1 MVRRIVPPDLQLILS
16 GEPIVAVP
24 LKDVASPL
32 PRHPQMRVPFQ
43 VKDEPQRLP
52 IELDGETL
60 LRMYSPNCSS
70 FSNSLVLQPHLV
82 ILRSAGSE
90 AAEATKNLVFST

>member
-1 MVRRIVPPDLQLILS
+1 MGMVRRIVPPDLQLILS

-32 PRHPQMRVPFQ
+32 LRHPQMRVPFQ

-52 IELDGETL
+52 IEAEDWK
-60 LRMYSPNCSS
+60 SPSEVEKRPQALELGPEGPS
-70 FSNSLVLQPHLV
+70 QLQTSNSIRRPK
-82 ILRSAGSE
+82 SPG
-90 AAEATKNLVFST
+90 